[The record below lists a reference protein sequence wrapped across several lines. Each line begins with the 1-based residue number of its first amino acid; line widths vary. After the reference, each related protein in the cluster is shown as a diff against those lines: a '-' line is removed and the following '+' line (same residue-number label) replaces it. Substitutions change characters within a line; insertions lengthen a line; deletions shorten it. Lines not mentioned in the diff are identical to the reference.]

1 MPNPFRALAESI
13 GRADGTLASGVDRAA
28 QRADVPSGQFLD
40 APEARRRFVEA
51 ATARGHTPSDDAADL
66 ASLLA
71 CAYPAMAP
79 SLMARPED
87 VIAVARGMKQARDAR
102 SYRRTAL
109 GLIGDMT
116 DEASVRHG
124 LRVFAQRERLR
135 VAAREL
141 LPHVGSDI
149 DVTAR
154 ELSELASVCIELA
167 LAEALGWADARFGI
181 PLTSSGERCTFVV
194 LGMGKLGGHEL
205 NAGSDVDLLLLYE
218 TDEGHAAP
226 SGADG
231 ESPAGDLPDAF
242 ASSARSPARST
253 PDAGTTLHEY
263 FARVS
268 QRFTSTLSDVTE
280 DGFVWRVDLRLRPE
294 GARGPLVNSLA
305 AAERYYET
313 WGRTWER
320 AAFVRARPVAGD
332 IALGQEV
339 LAALAPFV
347 WRREVN
353 PALADEMI
361 ALTARARAEAS
372 SDPER
377 DLKLGVGGIREVEF
391 FVQSLQLIWGGREP
405 SVRSSNTVDA
415 LRKLRARG
423 FVTDREGREMADA
436 YLALRRLEHRVQFAT
451 GLQTHTLPKP
461 GDPLLGRIARSLGFP
476 TERELERDLDKTRK
490 RVANRFA
497 SLSREGRAMERG
509 PGPGALER
517 LLYAIDAADEG
528 AVVAWLSNAFG
539 AAASPDLGRHIL
551 ALARRP
557 DYPLGATTRD
567 KFPELAP
574 VLVEALSDAAD
585 PEQAARL
592 MATFFARLGTPS
604 VYARALAQDPR
615 ATRALVALF
624 GASAFLGASMV
635 GHPELADRLLFGRG
649 APTAESA
656 RRAIDEELAP
666 LVVAAAGVETEI
678 DVEDFVGA
686 LRRAKGR
693 VTMEVGLADLAGELT
708 TRGCTLVLSA
718 LADATLDRA
727 TRFALA
733 SSQAGSL
740 AVIAMGKL
748 GGCEIGY
755 GSDLDLFFVYEAR
768 TGGGDEAAEDFVRS
782 AQRVMRLVSAP
793 SGDGPGYELDTRLR
807 PSGNQGLLVVSLD
820 LFARYHRVGGGG
832 EGSDGNPDPVA
843 SPAPESHDWE
853 RQALLKARAC
863 AGDSQL
869 GARVIA
875 LAHAAAY
882 ERGAPPAEQVH
893 RLRMRME
900 RELAG
905 ERRGRYDLK
914 LGRGGLVDVEFAVQ
928 WLQMKHG
935 RDPRVRTTDTETAL
949 AALET
954 CGYIE
959 PQLAA
964 PLREGY
970 RVLRRME
977 QRLRVLHGAS
987 AQLIEEGAPGMALL
1001 ARRMG
1006 MRDGPRG
1013 TASEALV
1020 LRYLEVTRDVRAAY
1034 LSVLGLEASAASATI
1049 SG

>member
-1 MPNPFRALAESI
+1 MPNPFRPLAESI
-13 GRADGTLASGVDRAA
+13 GRAEAL
-28 QRADVPSGQFLD
+28 
-40 APEARRRFVEA
+40 EARRRFVA
-51 ATARGHTPSDDAADL
+51 AAASRGIQASEDAADL

-71 CAYPAMAP
+71 CAYPATAG
-79 SLMARPED
+79 SIGAWPED
-87 VIAVARGMKQARDAR
+87 VIAIVRGTKQARDAR
-102 SYRRTAL
+102 TYRRAAL
-109 GLIGDMT
+109 GLIGDRS
-116 DEASVRHG
+116 DEGAVRHG
-124 LRVFAQRERLR
+124 LRVFARRERLR

-141 LPHVGSDI
+141 LLHAGSDV

-154 ELSELASVCIELA
+154 ELSDLANVCIELA
-167 LAEALGWADARFGI
+167 LGEALAWADARFGV
-181 PLTSSGERCTFVV
+181 PVAAPARQRCAFVV
-194 LGMGKLGGHEL
+194 FGMGKLGGHEL
-205 NAGSDVDLLLLYE
+205 NAGSDVDLLLVYA
-218 TDEGHAAP
+218 TDDGAVVKE
-226 SGADG
+226 GAD
-231 ESPAGDLPDAF
+231 
-242 ASSARSPARST
+242 T
-253 PDAGTTLHEY
+253 GTTLHEY
-263 FARVS
+263 FTRVS
-268 QRFTSTLSDVTE
+268 QRFTATLSDVTE

-320 AAFVRARPVAGD
+320 AALVRARPAAGD
-332 IALGQEV
+332 TKLGQEV

-361 ALTARARAEAS
+361 ALAVRARAEAA
-372 SDPER
+372 SDPAR
-377 DLKLGVGGIREVEF
+377 NLKLGVGGIREVEF
-391 FVQSLQLIWGGREP
+391 FVQSLQLVWGGREP
-405 SVRSSNTVDA
+405 SVRSSNTLDA

-451 GLQTHTLPKP
+451 GLQTHTLPEP
-461 GDPLLGRIARSLGFP
+461 GDPLLERIARSLGFV
-476 TERELERDLDKTRK
+476 TERELERDLDRTRR
-490 RVANRFA
+490 RVAARFA

-509 PGPGALER
+509 PDSIER
-517 LLYAIDAADEG
+517 LLYAIDAADET
-528 AVVAWLSNAFG
+528 AVLAWLVTAFG
-539 AAASPDLGRHIL
+539 ASASPDLARHIL

-604 VYARALAQDPR
+604 VYARALAEDPR
-615 ATRALVALF
+615 AGRALVALF

-649 APTAESA
+649 APSPESA
-656 RRAIDEELAP
+656 RSAIDEELAA
-666 LVVAAAGVETEI
+666 LGDDEAAI

-718 LADATLDRA
+718 LADAMLDRA

-733 SSQAGSL
+733 ANRPKKEEAL

-755 GSDLDLFFVYEAR
+755 GSDLDLFFVYEAA
-768 TGGGDEAAEDFVRS
+768 TGDSDDAAEHFVRT

-820 LFARYHRVGGGG
+820 VFARYHRVG
-832 EGSDGNPDPVA
+832 DGADPEA
-843 SPAPESHDWE
+843 SRESHDWE

-863 AGDSQL
+863 AGDPEL
-869 GARVIA
+869 GAKVIA
-875 LAHAAAY
+875 LAHVAAY
-882 ERGAPPAEQVH
+882 ERGAPPPERIH
-893 RLRMRME
+893 HLRMRME

-935 RDPRVRTTDTETAL
+935 HDPRIRGTDTETAL
-949 AALET
+949 GALEA

-959 PQLAA
+959 PHLAA
-964 PLREGY
+964 PLRDGY
-970 RVLRRME
+970 RLLRRME
-977 QRLRVLHGAS
+977 QRLRVLHGTS

-1020 LRYLEVTRDVRAAY
+1020 LRYLEVTRDVRTAY
-1034 LSVLGLEASAASATI
+1034 MGVLGLPPVP
-1049 SG
+1049 